1 MEFNLKKILQALLF
15 STGEWLSI
23 KDIQAVITRYHEQ
36 NAERLPLENAE
47 SELDGGN
54 GEETQSLMQDLM
66 AQVPTLLT
74 ATQIREAM
82 DEIDLQFTE
91 SAAPYKL
98 LQGPN
103 GFRLTI
109 APNYAEWVRLLR
121 NDPRP
126 QKLTQAALETLAI
139 VAYRQP
145 VTRAEIESI
154 RGVNADSAIARLSD
168 KGLIHITG
176 RADLPGRPLQYGTT
190 AEFLEFIGLT
200 SLEELPASDVLSPN
214 QISEWIKRASN
225 PQLFKNEDVGLPAE
239 EAAENYDAEI
249 EEEND
254 GAEEL
259 PSGEDEIISEE
270 EKNENE

>member
-1 MEFNLKKILQALLF
+1 MEFNLKKILKALLF

-36 NAERLPLENAE
+36 NEKSKAKEP
-47 SELDGGN
+47 SEFDDRSDD
-54 GEETQSLMQDLM
+54 ETQSVMDELI

-82 DEIDLQFTE
+82 EEI
-91 SAAPYKL
+91 SAELDRGGEVYAL

-103 GFRLTI
+103 GFRLTV
-109 APNYAEWVRLLR
+109 APAYCEWVRLLR

-126 QKLTQAALETLAI
+126 QKLSQAALETLAI
-139 VAYRQP
+139 ISYRQP
-145 VTRAEIESI
+145 VTRAEIEAI

-168 KGLIHITG
+168 KELIRITG

-190 AEFLEFIGLT
+190 DMFLEFIGLS

-225 PQLFKNEDVGLPAE
+225 PYIMKNADMGLPPSENDKFAADYE
-239 EAAENYDAEI
+239 STDNSGLSEIAEN
-249 EEEND
+249 EEEF
-254 GAEEL
+254 A
-259 PSGEDEIISEE
+259 DEIFDEE
-270 EKNENE
+270 TQQ

>member
-1 MEFNLKKILQALLF
+1 MEFNLKKILKALLF

-36 NAERLPLENAE
+36 NETAKPKKPSDFDSEDADADAEQ
-47 SELDGGN
+47 
-54 GEETQSLMQDLM
+54 QSVMDDLI

-82 DEIDLQFTE
+82 DEISADLDE
-91 SAAPYKL
+91 SKDVYKL

-103 GFRLTI
+103 GFRMTVS
-109 APNYAEWVRLLR
+109 ADYAEWVRLLR

-145 VTRAEIESI
+145 VTRAEIEAI

-168 KGLIHITG
+168 RELVRITG

-190 AEFLEFIGLT
+190 DGFLEFIGLT
-200 SLEELPASDVLSPN
+200 SLEELPASDVLSPG

-225 PQLFKNEDVGLPAE
+225 PHMMKNEDMGLPGE
-239 EAAENYDAEI
+239 ESTDAEQ
-249 EEEND
+249 EESEQID
-254 GAEEL
+254 AFEVQESEL
-259 PSGEDEIISEE
+259 PSENTRIDFDE
-270 EKNENE
+270 